1 MRLLAFSDWGI
12 QPIEDILRIAEN
24 LKPDFVVYCG
34 DHTSRFKEKDK
45 NYLSILASKTKQKKV
60 LVVLGNDDVNIEN
73 TLKSVDVS
81 EVKKEDML
89 RILRNHLE
97 HRKIRPNHK
106 DVMQPVNQNTRMN
119 IGISPKR
126 TENNSAQILAGDGIY
141 NLHQNSFIF
150 QDYAFIGLGGQLG
163 TAFFAEIKAPPL
175 NHHLSDNI
183 AEEAYQVVK
192 DYLNSQLTKVGK
204 DKKIVFV
211 SHAPPYGILDI
222 GLRLGQNHVGSRALR
237 EFIEENN
244 VLLTVCGHCH
254 LFGGRAETLGSGL
267 VINCASHDYGEK
279 SNKEDGIYEGNYAIV
294 DIENSSV
301 SYKLCKNNPS
311 LGSLVKLNQVGLRR
325 IQHMLDAGIKSLEDV
340 CEINRKLLESL
351 PGSSKS
357 HADMWIKQA
366 KAIQHGNF
374 EVIDSKRLIQLLDM
388 ENPTYLD
395 IETDLGGNKVW
406 LIGIYNE
413 RKGEFLQFFEKDK
426 EDKLLHDFSNYVMK
440 NNCSLICYAGSYFDR
455 DVVKNSMRKH
465 GIEIPL
471 SVEEC
476 RDAGIEI
483 QYSVVGPFK
492 GFKLKDIGKM
502 IGHQWR
508 QPDMDGLVV
517 GAQYT
522 SYLLDKKEPDWNK
535 LLEYNED
542 DVKAVR
548 EVVNWIKNMQD
559 HEVK

>member
-1 MRLLAFSDWGI
+1 M
-12 QPIEDILRIAEN
+12 
-24 LKPDFVVYCG
+24 
-34 DHTSRFKEKDK
+34 
-45 NYLSILASKTKQKKV
+45 
-60 LVVLGNDDVNIEN
+60 
-73 TLKSVDVS
+73 
-81 EVKKEDML
+81 
-89 RILRNHLE
+89 
-97 HRKIRPNHK
+97 
-106 DVMQPVNQNTRMN
+106 
-119 IGISPKR
+119 
-126 TENNSAQILAGDGIY
+126 
-141 NLHQNSFIF
+141 
-150 QDYAFIGLGGQLG
+150 
-163 TAFFAEIKAPPL
+163 
-175 NHHLSDNI
+175 
-183 AEEAYQVVK
+183 
-192 DYLNSQLTKVGK
+192 KVGK
-204 DKKIVFV
+204 DKRIVFV

-222 GLRLGQNHVGSRALR
+222 GFRLGQNHVGSRALR

-244 VLLTVCGHCH
+244 VILTVCGHCH
-254 LFGGRAETLGSGL
+254 LFGGRAKALGSGL

-301 SYKLCKNNPS
+301 SYELCKNNPT

-325 IQHMLDAGIKSLEDV
+325 IQHMLDVGIKSLEDI
-340 CEINRKLLESL
+340 CEKNRKLLESL

-357 HADMWIKQA
+357 HADRWIKQA

-374 EVIDSKRLIQLLDM
+374 EVIDSKRLMLDM

-413 RKGEFLQFFEKDK
+413 RRGEFLQFFEKDR
-426 EDKLLHDFSNYVMK
+426 EDKLLQDFSNYVIK
-440 NNCSLICYAGSYFDR
+440 NNCSLICYGGNYFDR

-471 SVEEC
+471 SVEKC
-476 RDAGIEI
+476 RDVGIDI
-483 QYSVVGPFK
+483 QYSVVGHFK
-492 GFKLKDIGKM
+492 GFKLKDMGKM

-508 QPDMDGLVV
+508 HPDLDGLEV

-542 DVKAVR
+542 DVKAVL
-548 EVVNWIKNMQD
+548 EVVKWIKNIQN
-559 HEVK
+559 EKV